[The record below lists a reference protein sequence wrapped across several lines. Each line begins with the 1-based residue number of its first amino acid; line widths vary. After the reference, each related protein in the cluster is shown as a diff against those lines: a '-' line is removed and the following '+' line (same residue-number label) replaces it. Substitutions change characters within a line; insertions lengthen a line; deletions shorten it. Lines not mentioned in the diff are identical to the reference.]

1 MRVNDD
7 YEAWN
12 VSAQVE
18 DEGSVWSFWKQA
30 LQVRKQYDVL
40 VGYLQALYFV
50 LLLISCIHDADL
62 WGLHHPI
69 A

>member
-18 DEGSVWSFWKQA
+18 DESSVWSFWKQA

-40 VGYLQALYFV
+40 VTPSSSIFRAALDFLY
-50 LLLISCIHDADL
+50 
-62 WGLHHPI
+62 P
-69 A
+69 

>member
-18 DEGSVWSFWKQA
+18 DESSVWSFWKQA
-30 LQVRKQYDVL
+30 LQVRKQYDIL
-40 VGYLQALYFV
+40 VGHLQALCFV
-50 LLLISCIHDADL
+50 LLLTIHDADL
-62 WGLHHPI
+62 WGLHHSI